1 MKNFI
6 ARTAIGVLLM
16 QGVPFADPR
25 QEADQEYTWD
35 CPGSGF
41 LPYRRNL
48 LVSTRELAEG
58 IETSEVT
65 IIHVGFEPSGSGIR
79 RASYEDGHIP
89 GARHWKWSDLKGPLE
104 TLRPAMSRWPA
115 LAALG
120 LPREGRVVLY
130 DTGLGL
136 EAAAAFV
143 VLESLGLAGRVALL
157 NGQWVKWVA
166 EGRPLRRWGEE
177 GVSEDLAPRPSGV
190 ALSPSEAASLL
201 LEAGQSMP
209 NVTLLDARVR
219 GDDGRHFA
227 GPTPIIR
234 KAWLD
239 HFASLSMPVLKSEV
253 ELRTL
258 WASVPPR
265 PDQRIVV
272 AARHWREAAHVYFVA
287 RLLGYS
293 VQLLDGSFEDL
304 ETLERGS

>member
-1 MKNFI
+1 MRNFI
-6 ARTAIGVLLM
+6 SRTAMSVLLM
-16 QGVPFADPR
+16 QWVAFAYPQ

-41 LPYRRNL
+41 LPYRRSL
-48 LVSTRELAEG
+48 LVSTRELAQWMEA
-58 IETSEVT
+58 SEVT
-65 IIHVGFEPSGSGIR
+65 IIHVGFETSGPGTIR
-79 RASYEDGHIP
+79 RASYGDGHIP
-89 GARHWKWSDLKGPLE
+89 GARHLKWSDLKGPLE

-143 VLESLGLAGRVALL
+143 ALESLGLAGRVALL
-157 NGQWVKWVA
+157 DGQWVKWVA
-166 EGRPLRRWGEE
+166 EGRPLQRWGEE
-177 GVSEDLAPRPSGV
+177 GVPEDLSPNPSDV
-190 ALSPSEAASLL
+190 ALSPAEVESLD
-201 LEAGQSMP
+201 
-209 NVTLLDARVR
+209 VTLLDARAW
-219 GDDGRHFA
+219 GGA
-227 GPTPIIR
+227 GPTPILR
-234 KAWLD
+234 KSWLEN
-239 HFASLSMPVLKSEV
+239 FASLSMPVLKSEV
-253 ELRTL
+253 ELRRL

-265 PDQRIVV
+265 SDQRVVV

-293 VQLLDGSFEDL
+293 VQLLDGSLEDL